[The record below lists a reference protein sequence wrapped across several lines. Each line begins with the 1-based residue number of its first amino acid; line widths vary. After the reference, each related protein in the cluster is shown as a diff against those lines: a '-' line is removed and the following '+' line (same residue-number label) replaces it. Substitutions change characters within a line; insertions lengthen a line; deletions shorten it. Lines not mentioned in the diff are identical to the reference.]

1 MSGTAGGL
9 GADLDPLSRIG
20 SWLRPKEIEPVSL
33 PPMSIINRRNAILG
47 WLTWVGAKTVMKRK
61 ARQALPGTVE
71 GTKRPN
77 KGAIAAG
84 LAAIGGVLWF
94 WRKKSSDDAEP
105 APPAGE

>member
-1 MSGTAGGL
+1 
-9 GADLDPLSRIG
+9 
-20 SWLRPKEIEPVSL
+20 
-33 PPMSIINRRNAILG
+33 MSIFNRRNAVLG
-47 WLTWVGAKTVMKRK
+47 WLTWVGAKTVVKHK
-61 ARQALPGTVE
+61 ARQAVPGTVE

-94 WRKKSSDDAEP
+94 WRKKSSDDAEL